1 MTRILI
7 ADDDSRLRALL
18 RCVFA
23 AEDYDVAE
31 AVDGDEAVTQVA
43 AHRPAVAILDVQMPG
58 RTGLAVCR
66 AIRADPQ
73 LEGTGVVVIS
83 ANSSEE
89 AAMAAGADAFVAKPF
104 SPARLLAVVVD
115 LVAGQHT

>member
-1 MTRILI
+1 MHRDYATDRASSMLGFGMARILI

-43 AHRPAVAILDVQMPG
+43 AHRPAGVIPSWSSSLLELPCPV
-58 RTGLAVCR
+58 LA
-66 AIRADPQ
+66 P
-73 LEGTGVVVIS
+73 ES
-83 ANSSEE
+83 
-89 AAMAAGADAFVAKPF
+89 
-104 SPARLLAVVVD
+104 
-115 LVAGQHT
+115 VAGLGTLPA